1 VQNIL
6 LLSEPH
12 SWQPTATGTGL
23 PAGVPV
29 SLTSAGG
36 AFVPARP
43 KVFGPIAVGTGHLTC
58 EMYQHKTRIAANG
71 GDRSGP
77 HPAWDPV

>member
-1 VQNIL
+1 MNNTL
-6 LLSEPH
+6 LRSELR
-12 SWQPTATGTGL
+12 SWQPSATGTGL

-36 AFVPARP
+36 AFVVARP
-43 KVFGPIAVGTGHLTC
+43 KLLGRTAAASGQVTC